1 MIKPAFML
9 QTYFILVVFHEATNL
24 AKTNCMA
31 TVDLELCLNSCSLSL
46 IRLTKMDL
54 KDGSQSSDDRMMAE
68 MISAYLAQN
77 GFSQT
82 ALRFA
87 MEYAGSSDSPLGG
100 SMPDH
105 ALEILLAC
113 GLAYFSLESADR
125 ANRPQLTDWETALRE
140 ASNDASLYPLWN
152 NMSFSSCPWDEQSR
166 LSSDTEESPSCS
178 LMKIEEENPDEEG
191 NKDSQVLIEVENCGE
206 KDDTEG
212 GSCQAER
219 EKDEQEEME
228 SDNSEGDCD
237 TDREEDYEEMEED
250 DYEEA
255 KDSCVAIK
263 YDYEEEQ
270 EENYGERGKDY
281 TMEGEECYEAV
292 EQ

>member
-1 MIKPAFML
+1 
-9 QTYFILVVFHEATNL
+9 
-24 AKTNCMA
+24 
-31 TVDLELCLNSCSLSL
+31 
-46 IRLTKMDL
+46 
-54 KDGSQSSDDRMMAE
+54 
-68 MISAYLAQN
+68 
-77 GFSQT
+77 
-82 ALRFA
+82 
-87 MEYAGSSDSPLGG
+87 
-100 SMPDH
+100 MPDH

-152 NMSFSSCPWDEQSR
+152 NLSFSSCPWDEQSG

-191 NKDSQVLIEVENCGE
+191 NKDGQVPIEVEDCGE
-206 KDDTEG
+206 KDDTEDVA
-212 GSCQAER
+212 SSQAGW

-255 KDSCVAIK
+255 KDSCVVIK
-263 YDYEEEQ
+263 YGYEEEQ

-292 EQ
+292 KQ